1 MTRAERSQAVGG
13 MTGALVG
20 VGVGPGDPEHLT
32 LKAVRELRAADRV
45 FVPSTAA
52 SSAAGVG
59 RAEAVI
65 ADHVDSWRVVPL
77 GFAMTDAGG
86 RDAKWDAAGAAIADV
101 VRDGGTA
108 AFATLGDPSL
118 YSTFAYIV
126 HTVRGLVPGVEVRT
140 VPGITAMQDL
150 AARTGAMLAEG
161 TDGVAL
167 VPWTAGA
174 ARVRSA
180 LEGFE
185 TVVIYKGGRE
195 LPQVLDV
202 VREAGREDEA
212 AVGTHLGQDGE
223 VVRAAAVVDGPASY
237 FSTVLVTPQ
246 REGAPRGGR
255 IA

>member
-1 MTRAERSQAVGG
+1 VS
-13 MTGALVG
+13 GALVG

-32 LKAVRELRAADRV
+32 LKAVRELRGADRV
-45 FVPSTAA
+45 FVPSTAM
-52 SSAAGVG
+52 SAGGAG
-59 RAEAVI
+59 RAEVVVAE
-65 ADHVDSWRVVPL
+65 HVAPERVVRL

-108 AFATLGDPSL
+108 VFATLGDPSL

-126 HTVRGLVPGVEVRT
+126 HTVRGLVADVEVRT

-167 VPWTAGA
+167 VPWTAGE

-185 TVVIYKGGRE
+185 TVVIYKGGRH
-195 LPQVLDV
+195 LPRLLEV

-212 AVGTHLGQDGE
+212 SVGTHLGQDGE
-223 VVRAAAVVDGPASY
+223 VVQAGAVVAGPASY
-237 FSTVLVTPQ
+237 FSTVLVTPT
-246 REGAPRGGR
+246 RDGAPRGGR